1 MSDDLKALMKTARET
16 LMQWRARKT
25 DLLSLIVMYE
35 KQISAI
41 EAHDCMA
48 TVEAFCGKPTE
59 TDRADNAEAER
70 DRLRQALVL
79 IEVQVSSDESRASN
93 VLATIGRMARAALA
107 GRPL

>member
-1 MSDDLKALMKTARET
+1 MSPDLKPVAEALT
-16 LMQWRARKT
+16 LIRAFGDDTSHGVADKA
-25 DLLSLIVMYE
+25 LALV
-35 KQISAI
+35 K
-41 EAHDCMA
+41 AHDCMA